1 MLVNPYSSDQ
11 QRSRFIWLM
20 GIQAVLVVV
29 LLIASTLLTV
39 GMNRLRDRD
48 ETLLSYRVRLNDVNI
63 ALLSLHNNLR
73 GYTSTGSEIFFTE
86 MQKEQTVVAEGLQFL
101 LVNPPDPSLPQVAEQ
116 IDHWLLNTYQPVLD
130 AVANQEM
137 LLAELTL
144 EQGRPQIEAVVNTT
158 TNLRTELRQRSEAYR
173 NQIDTYNWIKLASI
187 GLLCALIVVSMIV
200 TVRFWRTQQ
209 HLIHEIED
217 KGSQLLQSN
226 HELNFNTNQLSI
238 INSILGVRINESR
251 VLREISDYLV
261 NNPTPNEAY
270 SFVAQT
276 VGNVLNTWC
285 SIALRLPPPREEFLD
300 VVASYHSLPSRQA
313 YIDQMVQTVQF
324 RIDNGLYS
332 PVFTERAPLVELF
345 NVPVEQRHPN
355 YLTNEVREHLEPFT
369 LYSYIAVP
377 IKIQDEAVGLISAAS
392 DSPERL
398 FDHDQTLFVRQ
409 VADRLAAWLENIQ
422 LFYLLKQQANEL
434 QTSFDSL
441 DDIVVAYDSRG
452 HQTRINEAGTQFF
465 AGRHF
470 DFLSTNLVWRTAKGN
485 VLGFDEHPIQQALAG
500 TTVRDVEVSLARSD
514 GVPIIHE
521 VSVSPLRSA
530 DGSIEGIVL
539 VARDLSARK
548 ELDRLKEELVANMS
562 HELRTP
568 LTAILGY
575 SELLL
580 KRRTEVLTPWHTTK
594 IEGIRTGG
602 QRLLSL
608 VNDLLDIA
616 KLDAGRIELQRQ
628 TTMINSLLQ
637 EQVAILQPMIR
648 EKHQTLTLQLGEHL
662 PLLMI
667 DPERIGQAVTNLLS
681 NAIKFTPEQ
690 GTITLTSTALII
702 DEHGQVAWLDQVL
715 ATEVPPMLA
724 GQYVLI
730 QVSDSGVGV
739 PAEALVKLWDRFYQ
753 VEGGSTRRFGGTGLG
768 LSIVQQLVELHGGR
782 TWATSAGENQGSSFT
797 IMLPVSRGTQFVSLN
812 HGLRRSIL
820 VIENDQQ
827 TAQNLEE
834 QLQAAGFEVIVAAD
848 RHSALAWANKHSPA
862 AITLDLLMPNSE
874 SWETLAALREIDH
887 LAQVPVLIASDAS
900 VYNELP
906 GVGVSTYVVKPI
918 DSQILIRIIRQLI
931 GAQSQAGF
939 ILVVDDDYDMAEL
952 LCATLQEHG
961 YVTQAS
967 YDGAA
972 ALDLIQKGNYPQLI
986 LLDLMMPVVDGF
998 QLLEK
1003 LRANPETRNI
1013 PVIIVTARDLT
1024 NEEIRQLRQAAQA
1037 IQTKHTLSMRKL
1049 VAEVQRFA
1057 PLKESDTP

>member
-1 MLVNPYSSDQ
+1 MIASPYSSAQ
-11 QRSRFIWLM
+11 QRSRFVWLM
-20 GIQAVLVVV
+20 SIQAVLVVV
-29 LLIASTLLTV
+29 LLIASTLLTF
-39 GMNRLRDRD
+39 GMNRLSARDAA
-48 ETLLSYRVRLNDVNI
+48 LLSYRVRLNDVHI
-63 ALLSLHNNLR
+63 ALLALHNNLR
-73 GYTSTGSEIFFTE
+73 GYTTTGSAIFYDEI
-86 MQKEQTVVAEGLQFL
+86 QKQHAIVAEGLDVL
-101 LVNPPDPSLPQVAEQ
+101 ALNPPDPSLPQVVQQ
-116 IDHWLLNTYQPVLD
+116 IREWLNNTYQPVLD
-130 AVANQEM
+130 SVAKQDL

-144 EQGRPQIEAVVNTT
+144 EQGRPQIEAVIDT
-158 TNLRTELRQRSEAYR
+158 TNTLRTQLRERSDGYR
-173 NQIDTYNWIKLASI
+173 AQIDTYNWIKFASV
-187 GLLCALIVVSMIV
+187 GLLSALIVVSMLV
-200 TVRFWRTQQ
+200 TLRFWRTQQ

-226 HELNFNTNQLSI
+226 HELSFNTNQLSI

-261 NNPTPNEAY
+261 TNPTPAEAY
-270 SFVAQT
+270 TFVAQT

-285 SIALRLPPPREEFLD
+285 SIALRFPPPREEFLD
-300 VVASYHSLPSRQA
+300 VMASYHSLPTRQA
-313 YIDQMVQTVQF
+313 YIDQMVQSVQF

-332 PVFTERAPLVELF
+332 PLFIQRAQVVELF

-355 YLTNEVREHLEPFT
+355 YLTSEVREHLEPFT
-369 LYSYIAVP
+369 LYSYLAVP
-377 IKIQDEAVGLISAAS
+377 IKIQDEVVGLISAAS

-398 FDHDQTLFVRQ
+398 LDHDQTLFVRQ

-434 QTSFDSL
+434 QTSFDSI

-452 HQTRINEAGTQFF
+452 HQTRINEAGLQFF

-470 DFLSTNLVWRTAKGN
+470 DFLSTSLVWRTAKGN
-485 VLGFDEHPIQQALAG
+485 VLGFDEHPVQQALAG
-500 TTVRDVEVSLARSD
+500 TTVRDVEVALARSD

-521 VSVSPLRSA
+521 VSVSPLRSG
-530 DGSIEGIVL
+530 DGIIEGIVL
-539 VARDLSARK
+539 VARDLTARK

-594 IEGIRTGG
+594 IDGIRTGG

-628 TTMINSLLQ
+628 TTLINSLLE
-637 EQVAILQPMIR
+637 EQVSMLQTMIR
-648 EKHQTLTLQLGEHL
+648 EKNQTLILQLSDDL

-681 NAIKFTPEQ
+681 NAIKFTPEH
-690 GTITLTSTALII
+690 GTITLASAALNIN
-702 DEHGQVAWLDQVL
+702 EQGHVEWLTQALD
-715 ATEVPPMLA
+715 TEVPPMLA

-730 QVSDSGVGV
+730 QVNDNGVGV
-739 PAEALVKLWDRFYQ
+739 PTEALLKLWDRFYQ

-782 TWATSAGENQGSSFT
+782 TWASSAGENQGSSFT
-797 IMLPVSRGTQFVSLN
+797 IMLPASRGTQLARLN
-812 HGLRRSIL
+812 QGVRRTIL
-820 VIENDQQ
+820 VIENDQHLALQ
-827 TAQNLEE
+827 LEE
-834 QLQAAGFEVIVAAD
+834 QLNSAGFEVIVAAD
-848 RHSALAWANKHSPA
+848 RHSALAWAKQHSPA
-862 AITLDLLMPNSE
+862 AITLDLVMPNSD

-900 VYNELP
+900 LYNELP

-918 DSQILIRIIRQLI
+918 DSNILIRIIRQLL
-931 GAQSQAGF
+931 GVQTQSGF

-961 YVTQAS
+961 YLTQAS

-972 ALDLIQKGNYPQLI
+972 ALDLIQQGNYPQLI

-998 QLLEK
+998 QLLER

-1024 NEEIRQLRQAAQA
+1024 NDEIRQLRQAAQA